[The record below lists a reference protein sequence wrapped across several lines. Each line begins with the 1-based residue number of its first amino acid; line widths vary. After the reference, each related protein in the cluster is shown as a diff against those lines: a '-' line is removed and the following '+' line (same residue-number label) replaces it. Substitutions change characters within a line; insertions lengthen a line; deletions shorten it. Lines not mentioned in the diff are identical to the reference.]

1 MLNLI
6 NQIVARAK
14 ANRQRIVLPEG
25 TEAVSY
31 THLDVYKRQEL
42 IGEIPI
48 PIVLYGKRGLKSKCK
63 CSVISCI

>member
-25 TEAVSY
+25 TEERTLKAANQILKIEYRDMNPNTVP
-31 THLDVYKRQEL
+31 TGQ
-42 IGEIPI
+42 
-48 PIVLYGKRGLKSKCK
+48 IVLQ
-63 CSVISCI
+63 